1 MNVGLRLNLFS
12 FTKIKM
18 KIHTFIQHLLDIF
31 LSDNMGEIVI
41 YVLYKGKII
50 IKELLVLQIFRQ
62 AALLLLSAVSYFI
75 TQGGNTFLKE
85 MLDYED

>member
-1 MNVGLRLNLFS
+1 
-12 FTKIKM
+12 M

-31 LSDNMGEIVI
+31 LSDNRGGDCDICNI
-41 YVLYKGKII
+41 QRKII
-50 IKELLVLQIFRQ
+50 IKELLVLHILRQ
-62 AALLLLSAVSYFI
+62 AALLLLSAVSLFI